1 MFAFGSSSSL
11 IAGRHDPDKERA
23 DPGQPTPVRFP
34 RLNPENQPT
43 PKPWTSPADAPDLF
57 RQFTHIRR
65 PVDITAN
72 LFTSMNIELNQV
84 HGVTD
89 IVTALPDDASSYL
102 PPESWKNLDAAGD
115 ASQDHRLPKRLL
127 CNGREYPGREEFTIR
142 LKEIMNDNYHAFS
155 ALTRTQ
161 IPEKKPPRLA
171 HFRRFWEG
179 LDNMAYYWDTSRDVY
194 VPLHEQEEDADD
206 QDGPVQTE
214 TPSKD
219 GKASEKVKPAGENET
234 AAEEDAGHTN
244 NSEPRKKAKTQDSDG
259 KTDSPRPG
267 QAQPAKLSPPK
278 PTRVTEVRAKLVNGK
293 WVETKSTAPKTK
305 YKGMRIGNGR
315 GMPEGYRT
323 DTVRGFI
330 EPLSWQYGLALGPHR
345 RPPALQIHK
354 LRVPVRVS
362 SAVWKSSTDRL
373 KARQG
378 IVQGPVAGIRCA
390 DFVEFSED
398 IASTAGQREALLDVI
413 REIGSILCIAQERA
427 REGKSERKPG
437 EGMWWTTA
445 PRWGGGPGGE
455 VGEGRGDSDGP
466 LEKAKEE
473 KEERSSS
480 RGSSSS
486 STSRRVAAKKK
497 TAAEAWADLKPGV
510 GYWDPKVEYEA
521 VGKDRRSEWDD
532 VFSFSSLNH
541 HVALLHLH
549 VHPAY
554 LDFLQ
559 TGELPSPPP
568 ADPSWSRPVLRR
580 SRWYDFFSVDDRV
593 ELFCGLWGLFGWLV
607 RTQPPQQQDGDGDVE
622 MKDAT

>member
-34 RLNPENQPT
+34 RLNPENQPE
-43 PKPWTSPADAPDLF
+43 PKLWTSPADAPDLF
-57 RQFTHIRR
+57 RQFTRIRR
-65 PVDITAN
+65 PVDITTN
-72 LFTSMNIELNQV
+72 LFASMNIKLDHV
-84 HGVTD
+84 HGVSD
-89 IVTALPDDASSYL
+89 ILSALPDDASSYL
-102 PPESWKNLDAAGD
+102 PPESWRNVEAAND
-115 ASQDHRLPKRLL
+115 SSQDNRLPKRLL

-142 LKEIMNDNYHAFS
+142 LKEILNDNYHAFS

-161 IPEKKPPRLA
+161 DPEKKPPRLA

-179 LDNMAYYWDTSRDVY
+179 LDNMAYYWDTSRDMFI
-194 VPLHEQEEDADD
+194 PLPEEQQDVDD
-206 QDGPVQTE
+206 EAESEKTE
-214 TPSKD
+214 TP
-219 GKASEKVKPAGENET
+219 GKEGEAGEMAKTSGENG
-234 AAEEDAGHTN
+234 AAPEEDAGHTN
-244 NSEPRKKAKTQDSDG
+244 NSEPRKKAKTQDSNRE
-259 KTDSPRPG
+259 TDTSQPNE
-267 QAQPAKLSPPK
+267 AWPAKRHPPK
-278 PTRVTEVRAKLVNGK
+278 STRVAEVRAKLVNGK
-293 WVETKSTAPKTK
+293 WIENKSTAPQSK

-323 DTVRGFI
+323 DTVRGFL

-362 SAVWKSSTDRL
+362 SAVWKSSTDRG

-390 DFVEFSED
+390 DFVEFTDDTESM
-398 IASTAGQREALLDVI
+398 AGQREALLDAI

-427 REGKSERKPG
+427 REGKVERKPG
-437 EGMWWTTA
+437 EGMWWTTV

-455 VGEGRGDSDGP
+455 VGEGRGDNDGP
-466 LEKAKEE
+466 PE

-486 STSRRVAAKKK
+486 SSSRRAAAKKK

-521 VGKDRRSEWDD
+521 IGKDKSSEWDD

-568 ADPSWSRPVLRR
+568 ADPAWCRPVLRR

-593 ELFCGLWGLFGWLV
+593 ELFCGLWGLFGWLA
-607 RTQPPQQQDGDGDVE
+607 RTQPQDGDGDVE
-622 MKDAT
+622 MKDVA